1 MINICI
7 ACLLHRNV
15 LYQVSNGLV
24 FTPYEIA
31 KSRSV
36 MLIEGLCIA
45 VDVLERT
52 LMVEGWDSSVG
63 IATIYRLDSL
73 GVESQ

>member
-1 MINICI
+1 
-7 ACLLHRNV
+7 
-15 LYQVSNGLV
+15 
-24 FTPYEIA
+24 
-31 KSRSV
+31 